1 MSATL
6 WQHVQADGTLP
17 DAIRDAFP
25 EYPLDKEFGD
35 MAKLKRR

>member
-1 MSATL
+1 
-6 WQHVQADGTLP
+6 VQPDGSLP
-17 DAIRDAFP
+17 EAIRNAFP